1 MTTLYSTWL
10 LVAEPRHMP
19 LEWSSTCEGYRET
32 KRPKQDSG
40 SSEWYRQRNQ
50 CGSLMD
56 DASVYNMNDR
66 SYMRNGG
73 GKED

>member
-1 MTTLYSTWL
+1 
-10 LVAEPRHMP
+10 VR
-19 LEWSSTCEGYRET
+19 GYRGT
-32 KRPKQDSG
+32 KRPKQDSA
-40 SSEWYRQRNQ
+40 SSGWHRQHNQ

-56 DASVYNMNDR
+56 DASVCNMNDR